1 MRTHAGIIC
10 TPYGKLTTKHKEE
23 VLMLIVRLNRGRGDS
38 SMIAAFSKELMELDM
53 GDWHE
58 LADVARHLVMCDN
71 SDPAKLQT
79 IISIKPDFLRS
90 FWLTKA
96 NKLFP
101 HLTVAAK
108 KLLSAH
114 TTSCA
119 AKHYWSA
126 WDHIYTR
133 LRNSL
138 GIETAEKLVFVKA
151 NMPEE
156 WYI

>member
-1 MRTHAGIIC
+1 MRTHAAIIC

-38 SMIAAFSKELMELDM
+38 SMIAAFSKELKELDM
-53 GDWHE
+53 GDWYE

-71 SDPAKLQT
+71 SADPAKLTT

-96 NKLFP
+96 NNLFP

-126 WDHIYTR
+126 WDHPH
-133 LRNSL
+133 LHPL
-138 GIETAEKLVFVKA
+138 AQQ
-151 NMPEE
+151 P
-156 WYI
+156 WH

>member
-23 VLMLIVRLNRGRGDS
+23 VLLPIVRLNRGRGDS

-58 LADVARHLVMCDN
+58 LADVAPHLVMCDN
-71 SDPAKLQT
+71 SADPTKLQT

-90 FWLTKA
+90 FWLTKS

-108 KLLSAH
+108 KASQQITHILRSQALLECMGPHLHLLAQQPWH
-114 TTSCA
+114 
-119 AKHYWSA
+119 
-126 WDHIYTR
+126 
-133 LRNSL
+133 
-138 GIETAEKLVFVKA
+138 
-151 NMPEE
+151 
-156 WYI
+156 